1 MTKHFQREL
10 EKIKKKILSLGAMV
24 EERVR
29 MAIQAIE
36 EFDGEIAKK
45 IILSDHEIDEMEVE
59 VEEECL
65 KVMALHQPVAVD
77 LRFLVAVIKINNDL
91 ERIGDQAVNI
101 AQRVKTITK
110 KERFDF
116 VFDYSLMAEKAE
128 AMLRMSLDALVN
140 LDDDLAFKVLLL
152 DDEVDA
158 INKEAYNLIKRAI
171 SENPDNVSYLINLL
185 LISRHLERLADHAT
199 NIAEEVIYMIEG
211 EIVRHGTLKG

>member
-10 EKIKKKILSLGAMV
+10 GKIKKKILSLGTMV
-24 EERVR
+24 EENVR
-29 MAIQAIE
+29 MAIKAIE
-36 EFDGEIAKK
+36 EFDGEAAKM
-45 IILSDHEIDEMEVE
+45 IISSDHKIDEMEVE
-59 VEEECL
+59 IEEECL
-65 KVMALHQPVAVD
+65 KIMALHQPVAVD

-101 AQRVKTITK
+101 AQRVQTITK

-116 VFDYSLMAEKAE
+116 VFDYSVMAEKAE

-140 LDDDLAFKVLLL
+140 LDDDLALKVLLL
-152 DDEVDA
+152 DDEVDEKK
-158 INKEAYNLIKRAI
+158 KEAYHLIKSAI
-171 SENPDNVSYLINLL
+171 SENPDNVSTLINLL

-211 EIVRHGTLKG
+211 EIIRHGKL